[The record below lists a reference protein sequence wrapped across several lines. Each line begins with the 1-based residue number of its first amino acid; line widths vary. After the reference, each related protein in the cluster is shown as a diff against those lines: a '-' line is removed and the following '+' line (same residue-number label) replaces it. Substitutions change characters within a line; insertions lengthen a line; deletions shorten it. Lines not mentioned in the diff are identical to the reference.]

1 MHCTLN
7 TPPPQKDILRIQS
20 STPRSTVLAIKQYY
34 RKSNNVNSSPYY
46 YYYLNYERCAITL
59 VFTAFIMVIVIYVY
73 AAITIFICQCF
84 MYILL

>member
-59 VFTAFIMVIVIYVY
+59 VFTAFIMVIVIYVCGDNDFY
-73 AAITIFICQCF
+73 LSVLHVYFI
-84 MYILL
+84 I